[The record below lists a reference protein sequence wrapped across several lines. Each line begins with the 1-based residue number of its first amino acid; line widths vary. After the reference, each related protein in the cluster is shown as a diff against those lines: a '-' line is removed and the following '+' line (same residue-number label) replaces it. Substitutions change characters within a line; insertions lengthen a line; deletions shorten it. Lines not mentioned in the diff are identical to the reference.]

1 MSTHLYLVD
10 VSHKPHIWSDEI
22 AHNLSGL
29 NEIFD
34 AFKKR
39 QELTSAINTYMDL
52 FGEVPYSEY
61 NRTLKCALF
70 FQQHP
75 NCEIQIIDEYDKIHT
90 DTRGAEVNE

>member
-1 MSTHLYLVD
+1 MSTNLYLVD

-34 AFKKR
+34 ALKKR
-39 QELTSAINTYMDL
+39 KELASAVQIYIDL
-52 FGEVPYSEY
+52 FHEAPYIEGDY
-61 NRTLKCALF
+61 TMKCALF

-75 NCEIQIIDEYDKIHT
+75 DCEIQVIDEYNHVHT
-90 DTRGAEVNE
+90 DTREVTA